1 VKAKTMSKTLSG
13 FMLVGGIILAVIC
26 APFVDSWDQ
35 VASFWINLRSMIA
48 IGGVMSGVAMFFIG
62 SMFFSRK

>member
-1 VKAKTMSKTLSG
+1 
-13 FMLVGGIILAVIC
+13 MLVVGIMLAVIC
-26 APFVDSWDQ
+26 APFVDSWDD

-48 IGGVMSGVAMFFIG
+48 IGGVMSGIAMFFIG